1 MFDLIW
7 IALLGVCA
15 ALVYDAVALR
25 GHGEAQNYLG
35 PGIVVATL
43 YSAFGHAAQLYLAPN
58 LVRRKWQIGRS
69 ALIWLMVFVF
79 LATLAF
85 LMKIGAAFS
94 RGEMLLFFVSG
105 SLLAQ

>member
-1 MFDLIW
+1 MAASANLVRSNSRDEPAVPISLNVMSPLVAMFDLIW
-7 IALLGVCA
+7 IALLGVSA

-58 LVRRKWQIGRS
+58 SFGANGRLDVRR
-69 ALIWLMVFVF
+69 
-79 LATLAF
+79 
-85 LMKIGAAFS
+85 
-94 RGEMLLFFVSG
+94 
-105 SLLAQ
+105 